1 METTERVEREDAS
14 EEKSKLDPNLETT
27 LYKCRE
33 RDETNRSFSCFD
45 MSDNDGRWT
54 SSSSSKWPTLHDAA
68 LEVLSTPNARDKA
81 TLTKAAG
88 KAWLETGAIPTA
100 RDSSSTAKKTTRRPA
115 RDDAIRIVASN
126 SNELKLGNGR
136 SVESRRK
143 ILHALSHI
151 ESWAIDLSWDIIAR
165 FGEEMKDEREFFDDF
180 VRVAVDEAKHHL
192 LLSERLEEIGGKY
205 GDYPAHD
212 GLWQSAI
219 ETSDSLTHRLVVEHC
234 VHEARGLDVMP
245 NTINKFRE
253 NGDEASALLLENVV
267 YPEEI
272 GHVKAGLK
280 WFRFLLGDASERGS
294 EETVKTFREIVEKK
308 FYGTLKPPFNDD
320 ARAKAGFDKRYYE
333 GAIGNKSRHSR

>member
-1 METTERVEREDAS
+1 MS
-14 EEKSKLDPNLETT
+14 ENDDDDD
-27 LYKCRE
+27 
-33 RDETNRSFSCFD
+33 DE
-45 MSDNDGRWT
+45 RWT
-54 SSSSSKWPTLHDAA
+54 SSSSSSSSSSKWPTLHDAA

-100 RDSSSTAKKTTRRPA
+100 RDSSSAAKKTPRRPA

-333 GAIGNKSRHSR
+333 GAIGNKSSHSR